1 LKNKIHYLTDK
12 ELKSLE
18 NLAHSEKI
26 YSSLKKIDKDYN
38 DFSKFIYAYEI
49 YVNKNLFKVHNS
61 PNSIEDKIF
70 ESIISRLE
78 FLNNYKKLSLK
89 IYLESQKNSR
99 YFLILSKSLNNY
111 FSNYSNNLFNKSIML
126 SLYAVSFNIWIED
139 NKELDKTMSFL
150 GNSLDYLKKIKPFLV
165 K

>member
-78 FLNNYKKLSLK
+78 FLNNYKKL
-89 IYLESQKNSR
+89 
-99 YFLILSKSLNNY
+99 
-111 FSNYSNNLFNKSIML
+111 
-126 SLYAVSFNIWIED
+126 
-139 NKELDKTMSFL
+139 
-150 GNSLDYLKKIKPFLV
+150 
-165 K
+165 